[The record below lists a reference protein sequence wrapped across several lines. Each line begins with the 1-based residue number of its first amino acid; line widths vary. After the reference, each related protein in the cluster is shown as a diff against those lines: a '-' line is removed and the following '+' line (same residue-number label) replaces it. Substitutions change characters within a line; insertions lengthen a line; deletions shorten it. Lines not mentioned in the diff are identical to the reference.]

1 MSAIQALSQIEE
13 QREFEFTDKDF
24 RFIQEF
30 MLRETGISLSERKN
44 AMVYGRLA
52 RRLRRT
58 GLRNFKDYFARVEKE
73 LDERVAFINALTTNK
88 TQFFREKHHFD
99 YMANTLIPAW
109 QQQHRHRI
117 RIWSAGCSTGE
128 EPYTIASTLAAG
140 GMLSASYDCKILAT
154 DLDTQV
160 LDVARNGTY
169 GIEAAKAIPTQELKH
184 GFIRGKG
191 KKQELLKA
199 KSLLQQAI
207 TFKQLNLMGHWP
219 HKGPLDAIFCR
230 NVMIYFEK
238 DIQQQL
244 IHRFWEKLGSG
255 GILFIGHSESI
266 GQMGSR
272 FENLGQTMFR
282 KP

>member
-24 RFIQEF
+24 KFIQDF
-30 MLRETGISLSERKN
+30 MLRETGISLSERK
-44 AMVYGRLA
+44 ASMVYGRLA

-58 GLRNFKDYFARVEKE
+58 GLKNFKDYFARVENE

-99 YMANTLIPAW
+99 FIVDSLVPAW
-109 QQQHRHRI
+109 KQQKKRRI

-128 EPYTIASTLAAG
+128 EPYTIASTLAAC
-140 GMLSASYDCKILAT
+140 GMLSPTYDCKILAT

-169 GIEAAKAIPTQELKH
+169 GIEATKVIPTQMLKH
-184 GFIRGKG
+184 GFIRGTG

-199 KSLLQQAI
+199 KPALQQAI
-207 TFKQLNLMGHWP
+207 TFKQLNLMGNWP

-272 FENLGQTMFR
+272 FENLGKTMFR

>member
-1 MSAIQALSQIEE
+1 MDAIKALSQIEE
-13 QREFEFTDKDF
+13 QREFEFTAKDF
-24 RFIQEF
+24 SFIQEF
-30 MLRETGISLSERKN
+30 MLRETGISLSDRKTS
-44 AMVYGRLA
+44 MVYGRLA

-58 GLRNFKDYFARVEKE
+58 GINNFQEYFARVEND
-73 LDERVAFINALTTNK
+73 LDERIAFINALTTNK

-99 YMANTLIPAW
+99 YMTNTMVPEW
-109 QQQHRHRI
+109 KQSNKKRI

-128 EPYTIASTLAAG
+128 EPYTIASTLAACGVLG
-140 GMLSASYDCKILAT
+140 GSFDCKILAT

-169 GIEAAKAIPTQELKH
+169 GIEATKVIPDTILRH

-191 KKQELLKA
+191 QKQELLKV
-199 KSLLQQAI
+199 KPLLRQAI
-207 TFKQLNLMGHWP
+207 TFKQLNLTANWP

-238 DIQQQL
+238 DMQQHL
-244 IHRFWEKLGSG
+244 IYRFWEKLGSG

-266 GQMGSR
+266 GEMGSR
-272 FENLGQTMFR
+272 FINLGQTMFR

>member
-1 MSAIQALSQIEE
+1 MDAIQALCQIEE
-13 QREFEFTDKDF
+13 QREFEFTADDF
-24 RFIQEF
+24 THIQEF
-30 MLRETGISLSERKN
+30 MLRETGISLSERKT

-58 GLRNFKDYFARVEKE
+58 GIDNFCEYFDLVRSD

-99 YMANTLIPAW
+99 FLSNVLVPEW
-109 QQQHRHRI
+109 QQQNKHRI

-128 EPYTIASTLAAG
+128 EPYTIASSLAAHG
-140 GMLSASYDCKILAT
+140 LLTSPYDSRILAT

-160 LDVARNGTY
+160 LDVGRNGTY
-169 GIEAAKAIPTQELKH
+169 GIEACKVIPDKELKH

-191 KKQELLKA
+191 SKQELLKA
-199 KSLLQQAI
+199 KPLLQKHIA
-207 TFKQLNLMGHWP
+207 FKQLNLMATWP

-230 NVMIYFEK
+230 NVMIYFEREV
-238 DIQQQL
+238 QQEL
-244 IHRFWEKLGSG
+244 IYRFWEKLGSG

-266 GQMGSR
+266 GEMGSR
-272 FENLGQTMFR
+272 FDNLGQTMFR

>member
-1 MSAIQALSQIEE
+1 MNAIQALSQIEE

-24 RFIQEF
+24 KFIQDF
-30 MLRETGISLSERKN
+30 MLRETGISLSERKTS
-44 AMVYGRLA
+44 MVYGRLA

-58 GLRNFKDYFARVEKE
+58 GLDNFKDYFYRVEND

-99 YMANTLIPAW
+99 YMVNTMVPEW
-109 QQQHRHRI
+109 QQQKKRRI

-128 EPYTIASTLAAG
+128 EPYTIASTLAACG
-140 GMLSASYDCKILAT
+140 ILTPNYDCKILAT

-160 LDVARNGTY
+160 LEVARNGTY
-169 GIEAAKAIPTQELKH
+169 GIEAMKAIPDLMLKH

-191 KKQELLKA
+191 KKQELLKV
-199 KSLLQQAI
+199 KPLLQQAI
-207 TFKQLNLMGHWP
+207 TFKQLNLMGNWP

-238 DIQQQL
+238 DVQQML
-244 IHRFWEKLGSG
+244 IERYWEKLASG

>member
-1 MSAIQALSQIEE
+1 MDAIQALSQIEE
-13 QREFEFTDKDF
+13 QREFEFTADDF
-24 RFIQEF
+24 TYIQEF
-30 MLRETGISLSERKN
+30 MLRETGISLSERKTS
-44 AMVYGRLA
+44 MVYGRLA

-58 GLRNFKDYFARVEKE
+58 GITNFRDYFARVNSDM
-73 LDERVAFINALTTNK
+73 DERIAFVNALTTNK

-99 YMANTLIPAW
+99 FLTNTMVPEW
-109 QQQHRHRI
+109 QSQKKRRI

-128 EPYTIASTLAAG
+128 EPYTIASTLAASG
-140 GMLSASYDCKILAT
+140 LLTPSYDCKILAT

-160 LDVARNGTY
+160 LEVGRNGTY
-169 GIEAAKAIPTQELKH
+169 GIEASKAIPAAMLHH

-191 KKQELLKA
+191 KKQELLKV
-199 KSLLQQAI
+199 KPSVQKAI
-207 TFKQLNLMGHWP
+207 TFKQLNLTAAWP

-238 DIQQQL
+238 DMQQQL
-244 IHRFWEKLGSG
+244 IYRFWEKLGSG

>member
-1 MSAIQALSQIEE
+1 MDAIQALSQIEE
-13 QREFEFTDKDF
+13 QREFEFTEEDF
-24 RFIQEF
+24 THIQEF
-30 MLRETGISLSERKN
+30 MLRETGISLSERKTS
-44 AMVYGRLA
+44 MVYGRLA

-58 GLRNFKDYFARVEKE
+58 GIEKFCEYFDLVSRD

-99 YMANTLIPAW
+99 FLSNVLVPEW
-109 QQQHRHRI
+109 QKKNKHRI

-128 EPYTIASTLAAG
+128 EPYTIASSLAANG
-140 GMLSASYDCKILAT
+140 LLTGPYDCRILAT

-160 LDVARNGTY
+160 LDVGRNGTY
-169 GIEAAKAIPTQELKH
+169 GIEASSVIPDKELKH

-191 KKQELLKA
+191 AKQELLKA
-199 KSLLQQAI
+199 KPLLQKHI
-207 TFKQLNLMGHWP
+207 VFKQLNLMATWP

-238 DIQQQL
+238 EVQQEL
-244 IHRFWEKLGSG
+244 IYRFWEKLDSG
-255 GILFIGHSESI
+255 GVLFIGHSESI
-266 GQMGSR
+266 GEMGSR
-272 FENLGQTMFR
+272 FDNLGQTMFR

>member
-1 MSAIQALSQIEE
+1 MDAIQALCQIEE
-13 QREFEFTDKDF
+13 QREFEFTADDF
-24 RFIQEF
+24 VHIQEF
-30 MLRETGISLSERKN
+30 MLRETGISLSERKTS
-44 AMVYGRLA
+44 MVYGRLA

-58 GLRNFKDYFARVEKE
+58 GIDNFCEYFDLVRSD

-99 YMANTLIPAW
+99 FLSNVLVPEW
-109 QQQHRHRI
+109 QQKNKHRI

-128 EPYTIASTLAAG
+128 EPYTIASSLAAHG
-140 GMLSASYDCKILAT
+140 LLTSPYDSRILAT

-160 LDVARNGTY
+160 LDVGRNGTY
-169 GIEAAKAIPTQELKH
+169 GIEACKVIPDNELKS

-191 KKQELLKA
+191 AKKELLKA
-199 KSLLQQAI
+199 KPLLQKHIA
-207 TFKQLNLMGHWP
+207 FKQLNLMATWP

-230 NVMIYFEK
+230 NVMIYFEREV
-238 DIQQQL
+238 QQEL
-244 IHRFWEKLGSG
+244 ISRFWEKLGTG

-266 GQMGSR
+266 GEMGSR
-272 FENLGQTMFR
+272 FDNLGQTMFR

>member
-1 MSAIQALSQIEE
+1 MNPIKALSQIEE
-13 QREFEFTDKDF
+13 QREFDFSAQDF
-24 RFIQEF
+24 RYIQEF

-44 AMVYGRLA
+44 SMVYGRLA

-58 GLRNFKDYFARVEKE
+58 GISNFQEYFARVESD

-99 YMANTLIPAW
+99 YLAGTLVPEW
-109 QQQHRHRI
+109 RQKSNKRI

-128 EPYTIASTLAAG
+128 EPYTIASTLAATGVLSG
-140 GMLSASYDCKILAT
+140 GYDCKILAT

-160 LDVARNGTY
+160 LEVAQNGTY
-169 GIEAAKAIPTQELKH
+169 GIEATKVIPEDILRH

-191 KKQELLKA
+191 QKQELLKV
-199 KSLLQQAI
+199 KPSVRQAI
-207 TFKQLNLMGHWP
+207 TFKQLNLTAAWP

-238 DIQQQL
+238 DMQQQL
-244 IHRFWEKLGSG
+244 IYRFWEKLGSG